1 VRIARGNH
9 RKTAWRYARVF
20 VMVAVTATASLW
32 LHKSLV
38 PTVAAEPDKVPAEE
52 QAPLA
57 DQQPTQTLLQTGEPQ
72 STTAAETKP
81 ADTIL
86 RWTPTGVG
94 DVQDMYDIRVAT
106 DPTVDPAK
114 GELTTAMVKT
124 VDGLVSA
131 EFDARD
137 LPEGVYYWQVRSCSA
152 ALPSACHDW
161 SAVWTLR
168 VDATV
173 PVAPTVE
180 FTSET
185 YSQTVSFAGTAEAA
199 TTVSVTVGD
208 KTCTATAGE
217 NGAWSCTFD
226 GDFEYGDYTATVRT
240 ADTAKNVSPDVLLD
254 FNVKELFV
262 APVITQAELP
272 PVLDIVPVDE
282 TPENKVEQKPVTA
295 VIDVVNTGTA
305 TDQDIST
312 PTVAIK
318 PLSTDGGII
327 QSSENGWQIFG
338 LPWFLWAGSG
348 AGLAGAF
355 WAFGVPVPR
364 RLTAMFSL

>member
-1 VRIARGNH
+1 
-9 RKTAWRYARVF
+9 
-20 VMVAVTATASLW
+20 MVAVTATASLW

-38 PTVAAEPDKVPAEE
+38 ATVAAEPDQMPAEE

-57 DQQPTQTLLQTGEPQ
+57 EQRPAQTLLQTGEPQ

-94 DVQDMYDIRVAT
+94 DIQDTYDIRVAT
-106 DPTVDPAK
+106 DPTVEPAK
-114 GELTTAMVKT
+114 AELTTGVVKT
-124 VDGLVSA
+124 ADRLALA

-137 LPEGVYYWQVRSCSA
+137 LPEGLYYWQVRSCSA

-173 PVAPTVE
+173 PAAPTVE
-180 FTSET
+180 FTSEP

-199 TTVSVTVGD
+199 TTVTVIVGD
-208 KTCTATAGE
+208 KTCIAIVGE
-217 NGAWSCTFD
+217 DGTWSCTFE
-226 GDFEYGDYTATVRT
+226 GDFEHGDYAATVRT
-240 ADTAKNVSPDVLLD
+240 SDTAGNASLDVSLD
-254 FNVKELFV
+254 FSVKELFV

-272 PVLDIVPVDE
+272 PVLDIIPVDE

-295 VIDVVNTGTA
+295 VIDVVNTGTTA
-305 TDQDIST
+305 EQDALT
-312 PTVAIK
+312 PAVAIQ

-327 QSSENGWQIFG
+327 QSSENGWQILG

-348 AGLAGAF
+348 AGIAGAF

-364 RLTAMFSL
+364 RLTAIFSL